1 MLTSTLYYYGSTATK
16 DLHLEHFKLDSA
28 IKEYPSS
35 QVPLLAKDSASYYDD
50 DDLDH
55 DRDGGGGGGGDGGD
69 GDGGDGD
76 GGDLG
81 GGDGGDNDVKASH
94 PDHANGEKVVTL
106 SLEFRV

>member
-1 MLTSTLYYYGSTATK
+1 MLTSTLYYGSTATK

-28 IKEYPSS
+28 IKEYLSS

-55 DRDGGGGGGGDGGD
+55 DRDDDGGGGGDGR
-69 GDGGDGD
+69 DGD

-81 GGDGGDNDVKASH
+81 GGDGGDGGDNDVKASH

-106 SLEFRV
+106 SLKFRV